1 MRNLSEV
8 SIHNRVL
15 VWYFIILVAIA
26 GIFSYMKLG
35 RMEDPAYTVRTMVVS
50 VAWPGATAEQMQ
62 EQVTDKIE
70 KKLQDTPNLDYIKS
84 YSRPGQSVIYVYLD
98 DKAPRDSIR
107 STWHEVRNLTED
119 MKKDL
124 PKASMGLITTT
135 VSTTSTVLSML
146 SPAMAIRMK
155 NCVRKR
161 KRYAA

>member
-1 MRNLSEV
+1 
-8 SIHNRVL
+8 
-15 VWYFIILVAIA
+15 
-26 GIFSYMKLG
+26 
-35 RMEDPAYTVRTMVVS
+35 MVVLRRL
-50 VAWPGATAEQMQ
+50 APGATAEQMQ

-124 PKASMGLITTT
+124 PEG
-135 VSTTSTVLSML
+135 VYGPYYNDRFDDVHGVLSML
-146 SPAMAIRMK
+146 SPAMAIRSVAK

>member
-1 MRNLSEV
+1 
-8 SIHNRVL
+8 
-15 VWYFIILVAIA
+15 
-26 GIFSYMKLG
+26 
-35 RMEDPAYTVRTMVVS
+35 
-50 VAWPGATAEQMQ
+50 MQ

-124 PKASMGLITTT
+124 PKASMGLTITT
-135 VSTTSTVLSML
+135 VSTTSTALSMP

-155 NCVRKR
+155 NCARR
-161 KRYAA
+161 PKRYAA